1 MATKNKIRAALYLRV
16 STTDKG
22 QETDNQLLQ
31 LKEFCDRAGWE
42 IFDIYLDKESGRKGK
57 RERSGFARLFDDA
70 AKHKFD
76 VVLFW
81 SLDRFSREGIRK
93 TIHYLQQLEGFG
105 VRFKSYTETFLDTEN
120 ELVAHIVIGIFSYL
134 AQQEA
139 VKISERTKAGLER
152 AKAQGKTLGRPNKY
166 NYWKPQLIEMKA
178 QGFSQGKMSRQT
190 GLSYNTVKTY
200 LKKIEMD
207 CK

>member
-1 MATKNKIRAALYLRV
+1 MATKKKIRAALYLRV

-31 LKEFCDRAGWE
+31 LREFCDRSDWD
-42 IFDIYLDKESGRKGK
+42 IFDIYVDKESGRKGK
-57 RERSGFARLFDDA
+57 RERSDFARLFNDA
-70 AKHKFD
+70 AKRKFD

-134 AQQEA
+134 
-139 VKISERTKAGLER
+139 
-152 AKAQGKTLGRPNKY
+152 
-166 NYWKPQLIEMKA
+166 
-178 QGFSQGKMSRQT
+178 
-190 GLSYNTVKTY
+190 
-200 LKKIEMD
+200 
-207 CK
+207 